1 MNEGKPILKINNKPV
16 NIIIPTPGT
25 LSRPN
30 PNDNIPSINIDI
42 TTPKIEPDPPYIY
55 TPPKT
60 TIVIISSSHP
70 KAMFGRTLDN
80 LPDKNIAAIEENR
93 PLSVNNTNVYLSTSI
108 PVYCAES
115 GLFPIE

>member
-1 MNEGKPILKINNKPV
+1 MNEGKPILNINNKPV

-30 PNDNIPSINIDI
+30 PNDNIPSINIDM

-60 TIVIISSSHP
+60 TIVIISSSQP
-70 KAMFGRTLDN
+70 KAIFGRTLDN
-80 LPDKNIAAIEENR
+80 LPDKKIAAIAENK
-93 PLSVNNTNVYLSTSI
+93 PLSENSIKVYLSTSI
-108 PVYCAES
+108 PVY
-115 GLFPIE
+115 